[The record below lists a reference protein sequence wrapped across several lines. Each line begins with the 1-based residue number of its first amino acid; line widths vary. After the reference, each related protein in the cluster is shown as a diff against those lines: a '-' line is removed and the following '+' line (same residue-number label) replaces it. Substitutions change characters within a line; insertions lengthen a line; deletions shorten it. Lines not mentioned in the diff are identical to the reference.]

1 MLKHVHFRKGN
12 LTRVLC
18 LKTDFALFLYFVFVL
33 FEVTRATPIPLFLF
47 PFLCT
52 SPSLSLPL
60 FFCLSPYI
68 SYSSSFSLTLSL
80 ALSFSS
86 SLSFSFFLSISL
98 PCSSLCLPFSFF
110 LHPQLLST
118 IVPGTFSPWFT
129 DETVDLTLASKFVVK
144 TKTRKVLFFEY
155 GYVHGGDMG
164 INNLTIE

>member
-86 SLSFSFFLSISL
+86 SLSFSFFSLYIPSLFFSLSPIL
-98 PCSSLCLPFSFF
+98 IF
-110 LHPQLLST
+110 L
-118 IVPGTFSPWFT
+118 TFST
-129 DETVDLTLASKFVVK
+129 S
-144 TKTRKVLFFEY
+144 EY
-155 GYVHGGDMG
+155 LVHVHPGSLMKQ
-164 INNLTIE
+164 